1 MDFDIP
7 PLTASDVS
15 TTQTVEV
22 PVERLHEDRIDPSD
36 FARRLL
42 ALCTAM
48 GIDATLDGT
57 GTAVEFEP
65 GLEGADDELTQGL
78 ARLLQARFLV

>member
-1 MDFDIP
+1 MDFDTK
-7 PLTASDVS
+7 PLSASNAS

-22 PVERLHEDRIDPSD
+22 PVERLHKDRIDASD

-48 GIDATLDGT
+48 GIDAALDST

-65 GLEGADDELTQGL
+65 GIEGADDELTQGL
-78 ARLLQARFLV
+78 VRLLEARFLV